1 MPGKIK
7 QWLVSGPEAW
17 VFALIAVAWI
27 AALAAILAHPIFV
40 TNDSLSN
47 YAHVWFVARH
57 FWDGQG
63 VPFRFPEIGHGQALA
78 FPYAFIPW
86 MTAAL
91 VRPVLGDWATT
102 LWLVL
107 GFAGVVAAAWWA
119 FPELRKPVL
128 AALFLANPFLVESVI
143 LGQLP
148 FLWATAMLFA
158 GIACWR
164 RGRLVWAVL
173 LVGLAQ
179 ANHAAVVLPLAGV
192 IAAIAFLVG
201 SDRRRIAVAYAASLV
216 IAAPGVALV
225 LLSPVVEDSTTI
237 SLIANFLGTVVL
249 RAAVV
254 FFPFLLIRVRP
265 WLDNR
270 RLGLGVAAA
279 VVALNVGL
287 VPLRD
292 TGYAWHAFTR
302 TPDWSL
308 VTFLESPR
316 FEAGATYRLLR
327 VADGKVGM
335 YQLLQHGGRLDSE
348 FFPESIHRTSWAGI
362 IAYSQ
367 FLGERHVDFV
377 LIYYAYDARYQTNEH
392 QLLEAMVQDGCAA
405 SVDRSADFDVY
416 RVAPFAPCR
425 AAIYHETG
433 QVSDDESNRTS

>member
-1 MPGKIK
+1 MPAKIK

-17 VFALIAVAWI
+17 VFAAIAAAWI
-27 AALAAILAHPIFV
+27 AGLAAVLAHPIFV

-47 YAHVWFVARH
+47 YAHVWFVARE
-57 FWDGQG
+57 FWDGHG
-63 VPFRFPEIGHGQALA
+63 IPYRFPEIGHGQALA

-102 LWLVL
+102 VWLVG
-107 GFAGVVAAAWWA
+107 GFTGVVASAWWA

-128 AALFLANPFLVESVI
+128 AALFLANPFLVEAVI

-164 RGRLVWAVL
+164 RGRLVWAIV

-192 IAAIAFLVG
+192 IAGVG
-201 SDRRRIAVAYAASLV
+201 CIRGPDRRRIAIAYAVSFV

-225 LLSPVVEDSTTI
+225 FLSPVVEDSTTI
-237 SLIANFLGTVVL
+237 SLIGNFLGTIVL

-254 FFPFLLIRVRP
+254 FFPFLLIWARP
-265 WLDNR
+265 WLDDR
-270 RLGLGVAAA
+270 RLGLRVAVAL
-279 VVALNVGL
+279 VALNVGL

-292 TGYAWHAFTR
+292 TSYAWHAFTR
-302 TPDWSL
+302 TPDESL
-308 VTFLESPR
+308 VPFLESPR
-316 FEAGATYRLLR
+316 FEPGATYRLLR

-335 YQLLQHGGRLDSE
+335 YQMLQHGGRLDSE
-348 FFPESIHRTSWAGI
+348 FFPESLHRTSWPGI
-362 IAYSQ
+362 SAYSQ
-367 FLGERHVDFV
+367 FLGERNVDFV

-392 QLLEAMVQDGCAA
+392 QLLDEMVQGGCAA
-405 SVDRSADFDVY
+405 VVDHSADFDVY

-425 AAIYHETG
+425 AAIYHETV
-433 QVSDDESNRTS
+433 QVSDDEPNRTS

>member
-1 MPGKIK
+1 MAGKIK

-27 AALAAILAHPIFV
+27 AGLAAVLAHPIFV

-57 FWDGQG
+57 FWDGNG
-63 VPFRFPEIGHGQALA
+63 IPYHFPEIGHGQALA

-91 VRPVLGDWATT
+91 LRPVLGDWATT
-102 LWLVL
+102 AWLVL
-107 GFAGVVAAAWWA
+107 GFAGVVGGAWWA

-128 AALFLANPFLVESVI
+128 AALFLANPFLVEAVI

-164 RGRLVWAVL
+164 RARLVWAVV

-192 IAAIAFLVG
+192 IAGVAFIVG
-201 SDRRRIAVAYAASLV
+201 PDRRRVALAYAASLV

-225 LLSPVVEDSTTI
+225 FLSPVVEDSTTL
-237 SLIANFLGTVVL
+237 SLIGDFLGTIVL

-254 FFPFLLIRVRP
+254 FFPFILIRARP

-270 RLGLGVAAA
+270 RLALSVVAAL
-279 VVALNVGL
+279 VALNVGL
-287 VPLRD
+287 VPLRN
-292 TGYAWHAFTR
+292 TAYAWHSFAR
-302 TPDWSL
+302 TPDEAL
-308 VTFLESPR
+308 VTFLDSPR
-316 FEAGATYRLLR
+316 FEPGATYRLLR

-348 FFPESIHRTSWAGI
+348 FFPESIHRTSWSGI
-362 IAYSQ
+362 SAYSQ

-377 LIYYAYDARYQTNEH
+377 MIYYAYDARYQTNEH
-392 QLLEAMVQDGCAA
+392 QLLEEMVRGGCAA
-405 SVDRSADFDVY
+405 VVDRSADYDVY
-416 RVAPFAPCR
+416 QVAPLAPCR
-425 AAIYHETG
+425 AAIYHDPI
-433 QVSDDESNRTS
+433 SDDESNRTS